1 MTTLSD
7 LPAVPSTQA
16 LRSKADKA
24 SGRRASVLARR
35 DETQAKIDKLMADE
49 DRLDKVSTLFKT
61 LIDREITD
69 NVQAV
74 EKLLTEGL
82 RAVFD
87 DQDLWVTTEVEAKHG
102 KISVDLITNQRH
114 PDGSVVAG
122 ISSEAFGGAVTT
134 VQSVLL
140 RLSVLLR
147 RGLRPVIFLDE
158 SLPAINQNYI
168 GNMAKFLQALCARM
182 GVDILMVS
190 HDPMLIEAAQ
200 KAYQIRKD
208 HGEASFHLVR

>member
-1 MTTLSD
+1 MTTLPHI
-7 LPAVPSTQA
+7 PAVQN

-24 SGRRASVLARR
+24 LGRRSAVQSRIA
-35 DETQAKIDKLMADE
+35 DTEAKIAKLTADE
-49 DRLDKVSTLFKT
+49 AKLDKVVELFKL
-61 LIDREITD
+61 LIDKEITD

-87 DQDLWVTTEVEAKHG
+87 DQDLWVQAEVEAKHG
-102 KISVDLITNQRH
+102 KVSVELVTHQRH
-114 PDGSVVAG
+114 PDGNVVAG
-122 ISSEAFGGAVTT
+122 VSNEAFGGAVTT

-158 SLPAINQNYI
+158 SLPAINQTYI
-168 GNMAKFLQALCARM
+168 GNMSKFLQSLCSRM

-190 HDPMLIEAAQ
+190 HDPLLIEAAH

-208 HGEASFHLVR
+208 NGEATFHLAR

>member
-1 MTTLSD
+1 MLTL
-7 LPAVPSTQA
+7 PIIPSTQA

-24 SGRRASVLARR
+24 LGRRASVQSRV
-35 DETQAKIDKLMADE
+35 DDTNAKIDKLVADE
-49 DRLDKVSTLFKT
+49 AKLDKVAALFKT

-87 DQDLWVTTEVEAKHG
+87 DQDLWVTAEVEAKHG
-102 KISVDLITNQRH
+102 KVSVELITNQRN
-114 PDGSVVAG
+114 PDGTTVQGVSN
-122 ISSEAFGGAVTT
+122 EAFGGAVTT

-168 GNMAKFLQALCARM
+168 GNMSKFLQALCSRM
-182 GVDILMVS
+182 GVDVLMVS
-190 HDPMLIEAAQ
+190 HDPLLIEAAQ

-208 HGEASFHLVR
+208 NGEATFHLTR

>member
-1 MTTLSD
+1 MTTL
-7 LPAVPSTQA
+7 PTIPPTQA

-24 SGRRASVLARR
+24 LGRRASVQSRMDDTA
-35 DETQAKIDKLMADE
+35 AKIDKLMADE
-49 DRLDKVSTLFKT
+49 ARLDKVSTLFKA

-87 DQDLWVTTEVEAKHG
+87 DQDLWVTAEVEAKHG
-102 KISVDLITNQRH
+102 KISVELVTNQRN
-114 PDGSVVAG
+114 PDGTIVQGVSN
-122 ISSEAFGGAVTT
+122 EAFGGAVTT

-147 RGLRPVIFLDE
+147 RDLRPVIFLDE

-168 GNMAKFLQALCARM
+168 GNMSKFLQALCARM
-182 GVDILMVS
+182 GVDVLMVS
-190 HDPMLIEAAQ
+190 HDPLLIEAAQ

-208 HGEASFHLVR
+208 NGEATFHLAR

>member
-1 MTTLSD
+1 MPMTTL
-7 LPAVPSTQA
+7 PAIPSVQH
-16 LRSKADKA
+16 LRTKADKA
-24 SGRRASVLARR
+24 EGRRSAVQARVA
-35 DETQAKIDKLMADE
+35 DTETKIFRLSADE
-49 DRLDKVSTLFKT
+49 SKLDKVAELFKF
-61 LIDREITD
+61 LIDKEITD

-87 DQDLWVTTEVEAKHG
+87 DQDLWVVAEVEAKHG
-102 KISVDLITNQRH
+102 KVNVELVTNQRH
-114 PDGSVVAG
+114 PDGNVVTG
-122 ISSEAFGGAVTT
+122 VSSEAFGGAVTT

-158 SLPAINQNYI
+158 SLPAINQMYI
-168 GNMAKFLQALCARM
+168 GNMSRFLQTLCVRM

-190 HDPMLIEAAQ
+190 HDPLLIEAAQ
-200 KAYQIRKD
+200 TAYQIRKD
-208 HGEASFHLVR
+208 NGEATFHLAR

>member
-1 MTTLSD
+1 MTTL
-7 LPAVPSTQA
+7 PTIPPTQA

-24 SGRRASVLARR
+24 LGRRASVQSRMDDTA
-35 DETQAKIDKLMADE
+35 AKIDKLMADE
-49 DRLDKVSTLFKT
+49 ARLDKVSTLFKA

-87 DQDLWVTTEVEAKHG
+87 DQDLWVTAEVEAKHG
-102 KISVDLITNQRH
+102 KVNVELVTNQRC
-114 PDGSVVAG
+114 PDGTVVAG
-122 ISSEAFGGAVTT
+122 VSNEAFGGAVTT

-168 GNMAKFLQALCARM
+168 GNMSKFLQTLCSRM

-190 HDPMLIEAAQ
+190 HDPLLIEAAQ

-208 HGEASFHLVR
+208 NGEATFHLAR